1 MHEIARRI
9 LAGDPRAVARACR
22 LIDER
27 SPDAEELLR
36 ALFQKTGQARVI
48 GVTGAPGSG
57 KSTLT
62 DGLVALARARGER
75 VGVLAIDPSS
85 PFTGGALLGDR
96 IRMQRHAADGE
107 VFIRSFGT
115 RGAHGGLA
123 RSTTACVQVLDA
135 WGARTIFIETVGVGQ
150 IEVDVLDVA
159 ETVVVV
165 VVPGMGDDVQANKAG
180 ILEIA
185 DVFALNKADHAGVD
199 RAERELAAAL
209 ALGRAPVTVAAGHHH
224 HGAAPAATPEDA
236 PRIVRTVATSEEGLA
251 ALLGAID
258 EHGAWLRT
266 TEPGAERRTARRRA
280 SAARQLSELL
290 IARVL
295 DELAPRLAELA
306 VRVGD
311 ADLDPHTASE
321 QLFAELREKPG
332 S

>member
-1 MHEIARRI
+1 MHELAQRI
-9 LAGDPRAVARACR
+9 LTGDPRAVARACR

-27 SPDAEELLR
+27 SPDAEALLR
-36 ALFQKTGQARVI
+36 ALFQKTGRARVI

-62 DGLVALARARGER
+62 DGLVARARARGER

-96 IRMQRHAADGE
+96 IRMQRHAADDE

-123 RSTTACVQVLDA
+123 RSTTACVQVLDV

-150 IEVDVLDVA
+150 VEVDVLDVA

-185 DVFALNKADHAGVD
+185 DVFALNKADHAGAE

-209 ALGRAPVTVAAGHHH
+209 ALGRAPVKLAGGHHH
-224 HGAAPAATPEDA
+224 SAAPAATPEDT
-236 PRIVRTVATSEEGLA
+236 PRIVRTVATREEGLD
-251 ALLGAID
+251 ALLAAID
-258 EHGAWLRT
+258 EHGIWLRT
-266 TEPGAERRTARRRA
+266 TEPGAERRIARRRA
-280 SAARQLSELL
+280 SASRQLSELVT
-290 IARVL
+290 ARVL
-295 DELAPRLAELA
+295 DELTPRLAELA
-306 VRVGD
+306 ARVGE
-311 ADLDPHTASE
+311 AEIDPHTASE
-321 QLFAELREKPG
+321 QMLAELREKRR

>member
-1 MHEIARRI
+1 MHELARRI
-9 LAGDPRAVARACR
+9 LSGDPRAVARACR

-27 SPDAEELLR
+27 SPDAQAVLR

-96 IRMQRHAADGE
+96 IRMQRHAADDE

-135 WGARTIFIETVGVGQ
+135 WGARTILIETVGVGQ
-150 IEVDVLDVA
+150 VEVDVLDVA

-185 DVFALNKADHAGVD
+185 DVFALNKADHDGVE

-209 ALGRAPVTVAAGHHH
+209 ALGRAPLSVSAGHHH
-224 HGAAPAATPEDA
+224 AAPSTEAPAGT
-236 PRIVRTVATSEEGLA
+236 PRIVRTVATRDEGLD
-251 ALLGAID
+251 ALLAAID

-266 TEPGAERRTARRRA
+266 TSLGAERRAARRRT
-280 SAARQLSELL
+280 SAARQLGELVT
-290 IARVL
+290 ARVL
-295 DELAPRLAELA
+295 DALAERIPELAERITDAE
-306 VRVGD
+306 
-311 ADLDPHTASE
+311 LDPHTASD
-321 QLFAELREKPG
+321 LLLAELRAKP
-332 S
+332 SS